1 MEDKDFKQKL
11 IKISIIFTALVVLIL
26 GFDKIRWLCEVL
38 LDAFSPFILG
48 GILALLLNIPV
59 RFFETRVFRIRG
71 KIGKKI
77 NRPLSIL
84 ASLILVAII
93 VGLVCLIIIPEVVE
107 TVGELAKAIPEFLSH
122 IVEFVE
128 KNIKFEGKALEELN
142 ALKEATGSW
151 ASLVKYATN
160 LIAPN
165 AGNAGDVVDSA
176 YNLVGNIF
184 GFGTS
189 LLIAIFFALYSIIE
203 KENIAGFFHK
213 CGKTFLSESK
223 YKYIAHSLKLCHQNI
238 EDFFFGQCLES
249 FIVATI
255 FTVVTSIFGFKC
267 SIVVGIAMAF
277 LALIP
282 YVGNFV
288 ACGIGAILV
297 LATESPARALIF
309 LAIFGVVQLLD
320 AYFLYPR
327 VIGLKV
333 NMPPLAIF
341 VSALVGGSLF
351 GAFGLFF
358 TIPFATT
365 VYMLMKEKMV
375 EKGVEKEDSSTKK
388 EKKQEK
394 QKKDSLQVQN
404 EKQKKKKKK
413 KK

>member
-11 IKISIIFTALVVLIL
+11 IKISIIFTALVVFIL
-26 GFDKIRWLCEVL
+26 GFDKIRWLVEIL
-38 LDAFSPFILG
+38 LDAFSPFIIG
-48 GILALLLNIPV
+48 GVLALLLNIPV
-59 RFFETRVFRIRG
+59 RFFEKNVFRIHG
-71 KIGKKI
+71 KIGQKI

-84 ASLILVAII
+84 ASLIVVAII
-93 VGLVCLIIIPEVVE
+93 IGLVCLIIVPEVVE
-107 TVGELAKAIPEFLSH
+107 TVSELAKAIPEFLSH
-122 IVEFVE
+122 ILELVE
-128 KNIKFEGKALEELN
+128 KNINLEGKALEELN
-142 ALKEATGSW
+142 ALKDATESW
-151 ASLVKYATN
+151 ASLMKYATN

-184 GFGTS
+184 SFGTS

-203 KENIAGFFHK
+203 KENISGFFHK
-213 CGKTFLSESK
+213 CGKTFFSESK

-255 FTVVTSIFGFKC
+255 FTIITSIFGFKC

-288 ACGIGAILV
+288 ACGIGVILV
-297 LATESPARALIF
+297 LATESPTRALIF

-351 GAFGLFF
+351 GAVGLFF
-358 TIPFATT
+358 TIPFTT
-365 VYMLMKEKMV
+365 TIYMLIKEKMI
-375 EKGVEKEDSSTKK
+375 EKGVEKNSTINKK
-388 EKKQEK
+388 EKKQDKVYEK
-394 QKKDSLQVQN
+394 KIQEDSSPKNRKRNKK
-404 EKQKKKKKK
+404 
-413 KK
+413 